1 MSDNSRSGN
10 EYEWWLLL
18 SWGSWDLGRRERTSA
33 VLFLYDVWID
43 KGIGCGGGGSVKFWK
58 VGACADA

>member
-10 EYEWWLLL
+10 ECECWLLL

-33 VLFLYDVWID
+33 ELFLYDVWID
-43 KGIGCGGGGSVKFWK
+43 KGIGCGGGGSV
-58 VGACADA
+58 